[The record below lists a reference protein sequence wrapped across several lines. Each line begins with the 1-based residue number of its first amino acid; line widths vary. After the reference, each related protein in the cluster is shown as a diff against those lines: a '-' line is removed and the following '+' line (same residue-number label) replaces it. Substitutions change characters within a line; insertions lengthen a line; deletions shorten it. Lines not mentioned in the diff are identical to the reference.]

1 MGEIEAVARQFVRL
15 AGTAGPVLSL
25 ACLILFYFVWSF
37 YFTVRVSFPC
47 FRRKGRVVKGF
58 YLSLIGTEKA
68 ENESERRTKGIECSK
83 ICHSNDDKS
92 TKPKA
97 ELCFNVVSFIAV
109 LRVQNCS
116 HWTHHII
123 VQKNPPKYKTFLK
136 FSSKCLRGPH
146 VQLEYE
152 DYAAWFEFFDV
163 TEILEALKK
172 IWAYSDKCTNVGDL
186 NLYKKAKSK
195 GSLCRH
201 LTSKLCFSFL
211 RFPFVP
217 LFWLYAPFS
226 LVLLFPYGFIVLLP
240 LYFAPSKLCSSGI
253 LDIFVNYEKLAFW
266 SVSLLSVF
274 CVWAFILTCT

>member
-25 ACLILFYFVWSF
+25 ACLTLFYFVWSF

-123 VQKNPPKYKTFLK
+123 VQKKNPKHKTSLK

-172 IWAYSDKCTNVGDL
+172 IWAYSDKCWGLESFQKD
-186 NLYKKAKSK
+186 KKQRIALLTPNKQIVFFLPAFSFCPSVLTVCPILI
-195 GSLCRH
+195 GSLVPIWIYSPVTFVLRPLQTLFFWISGHFCELWKACLLVRVPAF
-201 LTSKLCFSFL
+201 SVLCL
-211 RFPFVP
+211 
-217 LFWLYAPFS
+217 
-226 LVLLFPYGFIVLLP
+226 GFHFDMHI
-240 LYFAPSKLCSSGI
+240 
-253 LDIFVNYEKLAFW
+253 
-266 SVSLLSVF
+266 
-274 CVWAFILTCT
+274 TC

>member
-25 ACLILFYFVWSF
+25 ACLTLFYFVWSF

-83 ICHSNDDKS
+83 ICHSNEDKS

-116 HWTHHII
+116 H
-123 VQKNPPKYKTFLK
+123 
-136 FSSKCLRGPH
+136 
-146 VQLEYE
+146 
-152 DYAAWFEFFDV
+152 
-163 TEILEALKK
+163 
-172 IWAYSDKCTNVGDL
+172 
-186 NLYKKAKSK
+186 
-195 GSLCRH
+195 
-201 LTSKLCFSFL
+201 
-211 RFPFVP
+211 
-217 LFWLYAPFS
+217 
-226 LVLLFPYGFIVLLP
+226 
-240 LYFAPSKLCSSGI
+240 
-253 LDIFVNYEKLAFW
+253 
-266 SVSLLSVF
+266 
-274 CVWAFILTCT
+274 